1 MKDEKFLI
9 NGGNK
14 LFGEV
19 IVDSSKN
26 AYLPILA
33 GCVLS
38 EGKIV
43 LHKCPNFTDIN
54 SMCDIL
60 RYLGAKVEKNEND
73 LQIDCDCFNGYC
85 IPTNLASKVRSSIFM
100 LGAILG
106 RFKKAKVAYPGGCE
120 IGARPI
126 DLHIKGLK
134 KLGVKI
140 LEKHGYIYCDGSK
153 MSAGTIV
160 LDFASVGATENIMMA
175 AVLTKGITKIFN
187 PAKEPEIVDLQNFLN
202 KLGAKISG
210 AGSDVITIEGVEK
223 LQGNEYTPISDRIIT
238 GTYIIAC
245 AMCGGD
251 ITIKNANPNHNRA
264 LITKIDKYACKIECF
279 DDKIKVVSDGRPKSL
294 GKIETQAYPGMP
306 TDLQSQI
313 LALQT
318 ISIGSCLI
326 IENLFETRFKH
337 VPELIKMGADIH
349 LRDRIAFV
357 TGKEKLYGAD
367 VVGMDLRGTASLTL
381 AGLVAE
387 GYTTVYNVHH
397 LDRGYD
403 HFEKA
408 LQNLGADIKRIE

>member
-19 IVDSSKN
+19 VVDSSKN

-43 LHKCPNFTDIN
+43 LHKCPNFSDIN

-60 RYLGAKVEKNEND
+60 RYLGAKVEKID
-73 LQIDCDCFNGYC
+73 DILQINCDYFDNFC

-120 IGARPI
+120 IGIRPI

-140 LEKHGYIYCDGSK
+140 VEKHGYIYCDGSN
-153 MSAGTIV
+153 MTAGTIV
-160 LDFASVGATENIMMA
+160 LDFASVVATENIMMG
-175 AVLTKGITKIFN
+175 AVLTKGTTKIYN

-202 KLGAKISG
+202 KLGAKITG
-210 AGSDVITIEGVEK
+210 AGGDVITIEGVEK
-223 LQGNEYTPISDRIIT
+223 LQGKEYTPISDRIIA

-251 ITIKNANPNHNRA
+251 ITIKNVNPNHNIA
-264 LITKIDKYACKIECF
+264 LITKIDKYACKIDCF
-279 DDKIKVVSDGRPKSL
+279 DDKIRVIADGRPKSL
-294 GKIETQAYPGMP
+294 GRIETQAYPGMP

-318 ISIGSCLI
+318 ISKGSCLI
-326 IENLFETRFKH
+326 VENLFETRFKH

-403 HFEKA
+403 CFEKA
-408 LQNLGADIKRIE
+408 LQNLGADIKRIS

>member
-19 IVDSSKN
+19 VVDSSKN

-38 EGKIV
+38 EGKII
-43 LHKCPNFTDIN
+43 LHKCPNFSDIN

-60 RYLGAKVEKNEND
+60 RYLGAKVEKIEDN
-73 LQIDCDCFNGYC
+73 LQIDCDCFDSYC
-85 IPTNLASKVRSSIFM
+85 IPTNLTSKVRSSIFM

-140 LEKHGYIYCDGSK
+140 VEKHGYIYCDGSK

-175 AVLTKGITKIFN
+175 AVLTKGTTKIYN
-187 PAKEPEIVDLQNFLN
+187 PAKEPEVVDLQNFLN

-210 AGSDVITIEGVEK
+210 AGGDVIIIEGVEK
-223 LQGNEYTPISDRIIT
+223 LKGKEYTPISDRIIA

-245 AMCGGD
+245 AMGGGD
-251 ITIKNANPNHNRA
+251 ITIKNINPNHNRA
-264 LITKIDKYACKIECF
+264 LITKIDKYACKIDCF
-279 DDKIKVVSDGRPKSL
+279 NDKIRVISDGKPKSL

-318 ISIGSCLI
+318 ISKGSCLI
-326 IENLFETRFKH
+326 VENLFETRFKH

-387 GYTTVYNVHH
+387 GYTTIYNVYH

-403 HFEKA
+403 HFEIS
-408 LQNLGADIKRIE
+408 LHSLGADIKRII

>member
-19 IVDSSKN
+19 VVDSSKN

-43 LHKCPNFTDIN
+43 LHKCPNFSDIN

-60 RYLGAKVEKNEND
+60 RYLGAKVEKID
-73 LQIDCDCFNGYC
+73 DILQINCDYFDNFC

-120 IGARPI
+120 IGIRPI

-140 LEKHGYIYCDGSK
+140 VEKHGYIYCDGSN
-153 MSAGTIV
+153 MTAGTIV

-175 AVLTKGITKIFN
+175 AVLTKGTTKIYN

-202 KLGAKISG
+202 KLGAKITG
-210 AGSDVITIEGVEK
+210 AGGDVITIEGVEK
-223 LQGNEYTPISDRIIT
+223 LQGKEYTPISDR
-238 GTYIIAC
+238 YIYYC
-245 AMCGGD
+245 LC
-251 ITIKNANPNHNRA
+251 NVWRRYN
-264 LITKIDKYACKIECF
+264 DKKC
-279 DDKIKVVSDGRPKSL
+279 
-294 GKIETQAYPGMP
+294 
-306 TDLQSQI
+306 
-313 LALQT
+313 
-318 ISIGSCLI
+318 
-326 IENLFETRFKH
+326 
-337 VPELIKMGADIH
+337 
-349 LRDRIAFV
+349 
-357 TGKEKLYGAD
+357 
-367 VVGMDLRGTASLTL
+367 
-381 AGLVAE
+381 
-387 GYTTVYNVHH
+387 
-397 LDRGYD
+397 
-403 HFEKA
+403 
-408 LQNLGADIKRIE
+408 